1 MNTIAIEPADI
12 TLKYNRGEITNASI
26 ITFND
31 SHIGYVGYCYTTN
44 EWLAF
49 TPTGDDI
56 GDRGNVEANL
66 RHALILMEIVAVL
79 LTKPEVLSVA
89 SIRIGAAP

>member
-1 MNTIAIEPADI
+1 MIN
-12 TLKYNRGEITNASI
+12 TLKIESSPIHLKYDCGEITNASI

-56 GDRGNVEANL
+56 GEFADNRDGAIEL
-66 RHALILMEIVAVL
+66 LDIDLDSCELID
-79 LTKPEVLSVA
+79 
-89 SIRIGAAP
+89 

>member
-12 TLKYNRGEITNASI
+12 TLKYNRGEITNTST
-26 ITFND
+26 ITFNG
-31 SHIGYVGYCYTTN
+31 SHVGYVGYCYTTN

-56 GDRGNVEANL
+56 GEFADNRDGAIELLDIDLDSCEVAE
-66 RHALILMEIVAVL
+66 LM
-79 LTKPEVLSVA
+79 S
-89 SIRIGAAP
+89 S

>member
-12 TLKYNRGEITNASI
+12 TLKYNRGEITN
-26 ITFND
+26 
-31 SHIGYVGYCYTTN
+31 

-56 GDRGNVEANL
+56 GEFADNRDGAIEL
-66 RHALILMEIVAVL
+66 LDIDLDSCELID
-79 LTKPEVLSVA
+79 
-89 SIRIGAAP
+89 